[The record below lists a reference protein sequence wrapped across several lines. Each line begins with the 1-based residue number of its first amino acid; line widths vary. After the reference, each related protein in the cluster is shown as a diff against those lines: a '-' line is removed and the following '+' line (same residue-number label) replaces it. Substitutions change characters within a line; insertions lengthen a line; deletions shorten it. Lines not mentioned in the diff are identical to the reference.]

1 MIPLH
6 HLKIV
11 CKAFTATLIQKF
23 LEPPLPHDDPGA
35 NQQSILTTR
44 SPQFNNDLQIPSPN
58 ILKQIFENH
67 LFKSKIAYFL
77 HFRHRYLNTYHKD
90 FSYLNYFVLI
100 CETLSRCSD
109 LCCHLYNSHT
119 IHIAYDPMLKHKL
132 HGQFGIRTT
141 ANYSIKPHHYT

>member
-1 MIPLH
+1 MMILVQTSKVFWQLD
-6 HLKIV
+6 HLS
-11 CKAFTATLIQKF
+11 LIMTCRSQVQIYWNKF
-23 LEPPLPHDDPGA
+23 
-35 NQQSILTTR
+35 
-44 SPQFNNDLQIPSPN
+44 
-58 ILKQIFENH
+58 FENH

-141 ANYSIKPHHYT
+141 ANYSIKPHHYTWTINLISA